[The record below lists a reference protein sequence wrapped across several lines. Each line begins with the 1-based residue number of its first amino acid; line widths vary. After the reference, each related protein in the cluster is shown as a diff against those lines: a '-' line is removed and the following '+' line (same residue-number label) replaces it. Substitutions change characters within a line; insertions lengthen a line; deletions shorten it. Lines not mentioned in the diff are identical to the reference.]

1 MYEKSYDVFCEE
13 VIETEVIGDKK
24 IMYMKDILEKFVT
37 MAKVIENVDASKYR
51 AF

>member
-1 MYEKSYDVFCEE
+1 ME

-37 MAKVIENVDASKYR
+37 IAKVIENVDASKYR
-51 AF
+51 AFKLK